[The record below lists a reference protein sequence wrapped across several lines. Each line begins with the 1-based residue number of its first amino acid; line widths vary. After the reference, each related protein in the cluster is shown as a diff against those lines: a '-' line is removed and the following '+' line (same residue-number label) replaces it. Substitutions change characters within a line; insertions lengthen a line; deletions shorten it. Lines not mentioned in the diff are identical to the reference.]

1 MLSPTIE
8 EHNIKQA
15 MVNELNFLSKEA
27 NKAGTKSIGGVESIK
42 DFFENYSTLPI
53 KVIFTTQTR
62 DEVINYLYGLDK
74 NIDVITIKLLET
86 EKVEEIQKNKKLLDM
101 NRKF

>member
-15 MVNELNFLSKEA
+15 MVNELNFLSREA

-42 DFFENYSTLPI
+42 DFLKI
-53 KVIFTTQTR
+53 ILL
-62 DEVINYLYGLDK
+62 YL
-74 NIDVITIKLLET
+74 
-86 EKVEEIQKNKKLLDM
+86 
-101 NRKF
+101 